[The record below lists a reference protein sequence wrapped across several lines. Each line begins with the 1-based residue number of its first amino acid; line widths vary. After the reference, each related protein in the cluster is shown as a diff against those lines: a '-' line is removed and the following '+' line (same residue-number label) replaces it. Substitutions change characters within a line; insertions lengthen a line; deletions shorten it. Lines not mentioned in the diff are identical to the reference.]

1 MRLPLPHSL
10 PIWLLTILISGLL
23 TTQIATLWIVSQ
35 DRADANNA
43 LELFRLSERAT
54 YLVKL
59 LHATPPD
66 DWNNLAIRVSGS
78 GEAMNI
84 TSEPD
89 VTTALAS
96 EDDLAELE
104 DVLVARLTRYGVVDA
119 RIRRDT
125 TGYRLPKEETAV
137 HDSTE
142 MGIIEKQI
150 DSLAATTRS
159 GASLT
164 TSLQFNDGRWLNFI
178 THITPI
184 DPIVTSDTIPLFTLV
199 ALCVILGAIWATQRL
214 IAHYRILEDAI
225 DRIGGDLKSPPL
237 PETGIREYTAAA
249 RAVNSMQARLLDYV
263 AEREQLAAALAHD
276 LRTPLTR
283 MKLRMELLDDDA
295 LRQSLSRDLND
306 IEEISRS
313 VIDFATSELA
323 HEKAERLDLWSLLL
337 SVADKYP
344 QVSLDEKGSDYRDAI
359 CLCQPISIQR
369 CITNLIDNALAY
381 GGKVRLSLHR
391 DGDDLLLRIKDN
403 GPGISPERIE
413 EMFKPFSRA
422 DKSRNRESGGF
433 GLGLTI
439 ARNIARKNGGEI
451 SLRNDPAG
459 GLIAELRLP
468 GSRLMPR

>member
-1 MRLPLPHSL
+1 MRVPFPRSL
-10 PIWLLTILISGLL
+10 PSWLLTILISGLL
-23 TTQIATLWIVSQ
+23 TTQITTLWIVSQ

-59 LHATPPD
+59 LHATPTR
-66 DWNNLAIRVSGS
+66 DWDNLAIRVSGS
-78 GEAMNI
+78 GQAMSI
-84 TSEPD
+84 SDAPD
-89 VTTALAS
+89 VIAALAS

-104 DVLVARLTRYGVVDA
+104 DVLVARLTRFGIVDA

-125 TGYRLPKEETAV
+125 VGNHLSGKEITV
-137 HDSTE
+137 RKGGDI
-142 MGIIEKQI
+142 GDVEKQI
-150 DSLAATTRS
+150 DNLAVTTSS

-164 TSLQFNDGRWLNFI
+164 TSLQFGDGRWLNF
-178 THITPI
+178 TTRITPI
-184 DPIVTSDTIPLFTLV
+184 DPIVTSETIPLFALV
-199 ALCVILGAIWATQRL
+199 ALCVILGAIWATRRL
-214 IAHYRILEDAI
+214 TAPYRILENAV
-225 DRIGGDLKSPPL
+225 DRIGDDLKSAPL
-237 PETGIREYTAAA
+237 SEDGIREYKAAA

-283 MKLRMELLDDDA
+283 IKLRMELLEDEA
-295 LRQSLSRDLND
+295 LRQSLSRDLNE
-306 IEEISRS
+306 IEAISRS

-323 HEKAERLDLWSLLL
+323 QEKPERLDLWSLLL

-344 QVSLDEKGSDYRDAI
+344 QVRLDEKCSDHRGAI
-359 CLCQPISIQR
+359 CLCQPVSVQR

-381 GGKVRLSLHR
+381 GDRVWVSLQR
-391 DGDDLLLRIKDN
+391 NGDQLLLQVKDN
-403 GPGISPERIE
+403 GPGIPPGRIE

-439 ARNIARKNGGEI
+439 ARNIARANGGEI
-451 SLRNDPAG
+451 GLHNDPTG
-459 GLIAELRLP
+459 GLTAELCLP
-468 GSRLMPR
+468 VWKGEA